1 MADDRQGV
9 NVQVELVGDE
19 TGGGFGM
26 QAGDV
31 SQAEVANVA
40 QNLSS
45 AAKGVNVFIDLSIPV
60 FTSKLYHGTYNS

>member
-19 TGGGFGM
+19 AGGGFGM

-40 QNLSS
+40 QHLSS
-45 AAKGVNVFIDLSIPV
+45 AAKGVNVFFYRFI
-60 FTSKLYHGTYNS
+60 NSCFLRRNS